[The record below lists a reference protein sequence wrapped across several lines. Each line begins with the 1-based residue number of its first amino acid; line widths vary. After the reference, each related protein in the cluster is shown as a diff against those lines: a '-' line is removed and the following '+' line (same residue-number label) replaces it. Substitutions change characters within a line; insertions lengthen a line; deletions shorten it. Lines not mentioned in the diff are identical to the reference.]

1 MGTIRDRS
9 GEIAEMLERR
19 SVEICCVHQT
29 RFRGK
34 SLRMISEKAVNY
46 KLFRIGNE
54 KGLRGLGIFTAKKK
68 LDKVIDTSRIRDRI
82 IAFKVF
88 AQGIINSVISV
99 KVPQFGSDRKKD
111 IFYDSLSNIVRKV
124 KKKKIVGSSMVTV
137 EVMQK
142 IMWTSMEVMVMELT
156 IRKGKDSGVLCSYKF
171 DNRENNL
178 QK

>member
-1 MGTIRDRS
+1 
-9 GEIAEMLERR
+9 
-19 SVEICCVHQT
+19 
-29 RFRGK
+29 
-34 SLRMISEKAVNY
+34 MISEKAVNY
-46 KLFRIGNE
+46 KLFLIGNE

-111 IFYDSLSNIVRKV
+111 IFCDSLSNIVRKV

-137 EVMQK
+137 EVMHK

-156 IRKGKDSGVLCSYKF
+156 IRKEKDSGVLCSYKF

>member
-1 MGTIRDRS
+1 
-9 GEIAEMLERR
+9 
-19 SVEICCVHQT
+19 
-29 RFRGK
+29 
-34 SLRMISEKAVNY
+34 MISEKAVNY

-111 IFYDSLSNIVRKV
+111 IFYDSLSNIIRKV
-124 KKKKIVGSSMVTV
+124 KEEENCRFFNGYSGSNAEDYV
-137 EVMQK
+137 EQHGGYGYGADNK
-142 IMWTSMEVMVMELT
+142 
-156 IRKGKDSGVLCSYKF
+156 KGKGFRSFVQL
-171 DNRENNL
+171 
-178 QK
+178 